1 MFRTCVYVINEKVL
15 KVFSRSHAFYA
26 SYLRKTMGSPF
37 DPPPPRTTSA
47 RVKKDTGIK
56 KKKTFINSLTPHSA
70 MHVLKWAVPGSSAR
84 PGQPVAGQEQA
95 PVTRQSSKISLI
107 FWSPCRRRIRY

>member
-15 KVFSRSHAFYA
+15 KVFFAISRL
-26 SYLRKTMGSPF
+26 LRELFTKNYGVSVR
-37 DPPPPRTTSA
+37 PPPPRTTSA